1 MNQGLL
7 STKEISL
14 LLRVHPKTIYKW
26 TSERRIP
33 FINANGLLRFKK
45 QDIEKWLERNC
56 FAIPQYPAC
65 FPVPLPCL
73 PNYDRMLLKG
83 ETALSK
89 GSSRRVNYSFGAIYS
104 RRTKQGKDR
113 WYLDYRDAR
122 GKRIQRVIRHAVSRQ
137 EAAIA
142 LHKAVQDIFNAQH
155 NIKPASKP
163 VSLQEFAD
171 QYLERYA
178 KTNKRSWK
186 TDRSY
191 IKTMREYFG
200 DVQLAEIS
208 SFQIEGYKATRLEEN
223 VKPSTVNRCLA
234 ILRKMFNLAVEW
246 GYLQEHQKPK
256 FKLFSEKDNRME
268 MVS

>member
-1 MNQGLL
+1 
-7 STKEISL
+7 
-14 LLRVHPKTIYKW
+14 
-26 TSERRIP
+26 
-33 FINANGLLRFKK
+33 
-45 QDIEKWLERNC
+45 
-56 FAIPQYPAC
+56 
-65 FPVPLPCL
+65 
-73 PNYDRMLLKG
+73 
-83 ETALSK
+83 LSK

>member
-1 MNQGLL
+1 
-7 STKEISL
+7 
-14 LLRVHPKTIYKW
+14 
-26 TSERRIP
+26 
-33 FINANGLLRFKK
+33 
-45 QDIEKWLERNC
+45 
-56 FAIPQYPAC
+56 
-65 FPVPLPCL
+65 
-73 PNYDRMLLKG
+73 MLLKG